1 MTTAAQSTRTP
12 AIPQDVWAMTHT
24 LVEAFDPQRIYLF
37 GSYARGDAGPDSDY
51 DLMMIVD
58 SSDQP
63 QYKRSQAAHGVLAR
77 FPLAKDILVWT
88 CDEFDGDVHL
98 KASLPATILREG
110 VLLYARRCA

>member
-1 MTTAAQSTRTP
+1 MAPAAQSTVTP
-12 AIPQDVWAMTHT
+12 VIPQEVWVMTQA
-24 LVEAFDPQRIYLF
+24 LVEAFNPERIYLF

-77 FPLAKDILVWT
+77 FPTAKDILVWT
-88 CDEFDGDVHL
+88 RDEFDKRIHL

-110 VLLYARRCA
+110 VLLYAR